1 MSVQRSRLAGITR
14 TIGDRL
20 EGRVTTRHLAL
31 FGVGFVGLFFV
42 LPIVLLVPESLN
54 LGTQTPFESYRR
66 ATSGIYVN
74 AFGRS
79 FLYGVVTTVV
89 TLALAYLLSYY
100 LAFATERVR
109 LAMTLVI
116 VPLWIAYI
124 VRYFGILLF
133 LSPAGPFAELTGIE
147 PGLLFTTPA
156 VIVGLANVYLPFAVL
171 PIYNSLNAIEG
182 ELIDASRVLG
192 ANKWRTLVRIVFPLS
207 LPGLVA
213 AGLIVFILAAGSFL
227 GPAVLGGPRQTMIA
241 NVIAQSFLENF
252 NIQFASA
259 LAVVYTV
266 LLVGVLLVFNSLFD
280 LQEVLGNI

>member
-1 MSVQRSRLAGITR
+1 MSVQRSRLAGVTHAV
-14 TIGDRL
+14 GDRL
-20 EGRVTTRHLAL
+20 EGRVANWHLAL
-31 FGVGFVGLFFV
+31 FGVGFVGVFFV

-54 LGTQTPFESYRR
+54 LGSATPFESYRR
-66 ATSGIYVN
+66 VTNGIYID
-74 AFGRS
+74 AFVRS
-79 FLYGVVTTVV
+79 FLYGVLTTAV
-89 TLALAYLLSYY
+89 TLGLAYLLSYY
-100 LAFATERVR
+100 LAFATDRVR
-109 LAMTLVI
+109 IAMTLVI

-133 LSPAGPFAELTGIE
+133 LSPAGPFADLTGID

-156 VIVGLANVYLPFAVL
+156 VVVGLSNVYLPFAVL
-171 PIYNSLNAIEG
+171 PIYNSLNAIDG

-192 ANKWRTLVRIVFPLS
+192 ADKWRTLLKVVFPLS

-227 GPAVLGGPRQTMIA
+227 GPAVLGGPKQTMIA
-241 NVIAQSFLENF
+241 NVIAQAFLDNF

-259 LAVVYTV
+259 LAVVYTL
-266 LLVGVLLVFNSLFD
+266 LLVGLLLVFNTAFD

>member
-1 MSVQRSRLAGITR
+1 MSVEQPGLSGLIHTVGE
-14 TIGDRL
+14 GL
-20 EGRVTTRHLAL
+20 EGRVSNRHLAL
-31 FGVGFVGLFFV
+31 FGVGFVGLFFILPV
-42 LPIVLLVPESLN
+42 LLLVPESLH
-54 LGTQTPFESYRR
+54 LDSATPFESYRR
-66 ATSGIYVN
+66 VMDGIYVD
-74 AFGRS
+74 AFVRS
-79 FLYGVVTTVV
+79 FLFGVVTTAV

-100 LAFATERVR
+100 LAFVTDRVR
-109 LAMTLVI
+109 IAMTLII

-133 LSPAGPFAELTGIE
+133 LSPAGPFADLTGVE

-156 VIVGLANVYLPFAVL
+156 VIIGLANVYLPFAVL
-171 PIYNSLNAIEG
+171 PLYNSLNAIDE

-192 ANKWRTLVRIVFPLS
+192 ADKWRTITKVIFPLS

-241 NVIAQSFLENF
+241 NVIAQAFLDNF

-259 LAVVYTV
+259 LAIVYTV
-266 LLVGVLLVFNSLFD
+266 LLVALLFVFNAVFS
-280 LQEVLGNI
+280 LQEVLEKI